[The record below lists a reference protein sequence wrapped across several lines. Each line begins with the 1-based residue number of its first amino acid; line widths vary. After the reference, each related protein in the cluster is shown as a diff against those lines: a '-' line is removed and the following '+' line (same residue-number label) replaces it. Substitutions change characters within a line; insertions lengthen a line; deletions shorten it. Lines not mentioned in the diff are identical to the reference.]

1 MCLNLPSYLLLF
13 VPSAL
18 HSLFFSLSSSFR
30 LIENFL
36 LLHLLPSLFF
46 FFFLTNYMLL
56 NNFSGCPGAAAAH
69 RSLLVFV
76 HPVTKNNISWHKLIE
91 IQISLFISKV
101 LLKYCSTYLLEAE
114 VLCFSDLW
122 FLYMRYYMSGKY
134 LLFFFFQAWIS

>member
-13 VPSAL
+13 VPSVL

-46 FFFLTNYMLL
+46 FFFTNYMLL

-101 LLKYCSTYLLEAE
+101 LLKYCSTYLLEAK
-114 VLCFSDLW
+114 VLCFSDFCTW
-122 FLYMRYYMSGKY
+122 DII
-134 LLFFFFQAWIS
+134 WVVNISYISSFKLE